1 MTALVMIGY
10 ICGGLS
16 SANWRL
22 SPIVCTSVIMVLI
35 LAQWIYTQCSNKKRL
50 CVLTLIPVLVISA
63 LTVND
68 IRKMPADYNQHNGLY
83 AVADYLENNNLT
95 YGYATFWNANS
106 LTVISDSKSKVRS
119 IRVSDEGE
127 YSINYYQS
135 QRSWF
140 DDQPNQENYFLLLNG
155 NEYENIKNNNN
166 LVLQIPH
173 TEANVEGY
181 TILVFNEN
189 IIHAQQ
195 WN

>member
-1 MTALVMIGY
+1 
-10 ICGGLS
+10 
-16 SANWRL
+16 
-22 SPIVCTSVIMVLI
+22 
-35 LAQWIYTQCSNKKRL
+35 
-50 CVLTLIPVLVISA
+50 
-63 LTVND
+63 
-68 IRKMPADYNQHNGLY
+68 MPADYNQHSGLY
-83 AVADYLENNNLT
+83 IVADYLENNNLT

-173 TEANVEGY
+173 TEVNVEGY